1 MITFNKTMKK
11 LFLYIFLFSKISFA
25 NELPDLGDYSETIIG
40 AHEEAIIGSQIL
52 QQVQQSD
59 SVIHD
64 VEIED
69 YLYSLTNKL
78 VRSSDYSGS
87 GLTFFIVNDPSINA
101 FAMLGGVIGVHTG
114 LILSANSESELAS
127 VLSHEI
133 AHITQRHIAR
143 LIGKLQK
150 DSFKSY
156 LGLGLAL
163 LLARSNPELAKGA
176 LMASQAMGAQTVLD
190 FTRENEKEADRVGI
204 KILHKAGFDPRGS
217 IDFFKTLQKG
227 NPYSIGAAP
236 SFLRTHPITSD
247 RINDIENRLA
257 EYPYKQRLDDP
268 SFHFVKGKIKVF
280 LQDKKSV
287 IKKLETNI
295 KNKSYLSELGER
307 YALTYA
313 YLLNENLKEAQR
325 EIKWLKNRNIKNPM
339 IDQLEIEFLIQKGDI
354 NAAYTSI
361 KKALKKYPN
370 YRAFIYALANYFIET
385 KSEKE
390 AIKFLQSYVVIFKT
404 DPELYKLL
412 AKAYSLNGKKLLQY
426 ESLAESF
433 YYSYNLQE
441 ALVQMDMAVRAS
453 DGNFY
458 EKSRVE
464 SRLKQIQKEKEIYEI
479 SKANL

>member
-1 MITFNKTMKK
+1 MTK
-11 LFLYIFLFSKISFA
+11 LLLCVFLISQTCFG

-52 QQVQQSD
+52 QQVQQSNT
-59 SVIHD
+59 VIHD

-69 YLYSLTNKL
+69 YLYNLTDQL
-78 VRSSDYSGS
+78 VRASDFSGS
-87 GLTFFIVNDPSINA
+87 SLKFFIVDDSSINA

-133 AHITQRHIAR
+133 AHVTQRHIAR
-143 LIGKLQK
+143 LVGKLQK

-176 LMASQAMGAQTVLD
+176 LVVSQALGVQTVLD

-204 KILHKAGFDPRGS
+204 KILHKAGFDARGS
-217 IDFFKTLQKG
+217 IDFFKTLQRG
-227 NPYSIGAAP
+227 SQYSIGAAP

-247 RINDIENRLA
+247 RISDIENRLT
-257 EYPYKQRLDDP
+257 EYPYRQRLDDP
-268 SFHFVKGKIKVF
+268 SFHFVKGKIRVF
-280 LQDKKSV
+280 LQDKKS
-287 IKKLETNI
+287 IKKQLEINI
-295 KNKSYLSELGER
+295 KNKSYVSELGER
-307 YALTYA
+307 FALAYA
-313 YLLNENLKEAQR
+313 YLLNENFKDAER
-325 EIKWLKNRNIKNPM
+325 EMVWLKNTNIKNPM
-339 IDQLEIEFLIQKGDI
+339 IDQLDIEILIKKGDI
-354 NAAYTSI
+354 NAAYSSL

-370 YRAFIYALANYFIET
+370 YRAFVYELANYFIET
-385 KSEKE
+385 KSADE
-390 AIKFLQSYVVIFKT
+390 AIKFLQSYVMIFKT

-426 ESLAESF
+426 ENLAESF
-433 YYSYNLQE
+433 YYRYNLQE
-441 ALVQMDMAVRAS
+441 AIVQMDMAVRS
-453 DGNFY
+453 RDGNFY

-464 SRLKQIQKEKEIYEI
+464 SRLKQLQKEKEIYEI

>member
-1 MITFNKTMKK
+1 MTK
-11 LFLYIFLFSKISFA
+11 LLLCVFLISQTCFG

-52 QQVQQSD
+52 QQVQQSNT
-59 SVIHD
+59 VIHD

-69 YLYSLTNKL
+69 YLYNLTDQL
-78 VRSSDYSGS
+78 VRASDFSGS
-87 GLTFFIVNDPSINA
+87 SLKFFIVDDSSINA

-143 LIGKLQK
+143 LVGKLQK

-176 LMASQAMGAQTVLD
+176 LVVSQALGVQTVLD

-204 KILHKAGFDPRGS
+204 KILHKAGFDARGF
-217 IDFFKTLQKG
+217 IDFFKTLQRG
-227 NPYSIGAAP
+227 SQYSIGAAP

-247 RINDIENRLA
+247 RISDIENRLTK
-257 EYPYKQRLDDP
+257 YPYKQRLDDP
-268 SFHFVKGKIKVF
+268 SFNFVKGKIRLF
-280 LQDKKSV
+280 LQDKKSI
-287 IKKLETNI
+287 IKQLEVNI
-295 KNKSYLSELGER
+295 KNKSYVSELGER
-307 YALTYA
+307 YTLTYA
-313 YLLNENLKEAQR
+313 YLLNENFKEAQR
-325 EIKWLKNRNIKNPM
+325 EMKWLKNQNIKNPM
-339 IDQLEIEFLIQKGDI
+339 IDQLEIEILIKKGEI

-370 YRAFIYALANYFIET
+370 YRAFVYELANYFIEK
-385 KSEKE
+385 KSANK
-390 AIKFLQSYVVIFKT
+390 AIKHIQSYLLIFKT
-404 DPELYKLL
+404 DPKLYKLL
-412 AKAYSLNGKKLLQY
+412 AKAYSLKRNKLLQY

-433 YYSYNLQE
+433 YYRYNLQE

-464 SRLKQIQKEKEIYEI
+464 SRLKQIQKEKEIYDI

>member
-1 MITFNKTMKK
+1 MMK

-69 YLYSLTNKL
+69 YLNNLTNKL

-87 GLTFFIVNDPSINA
+87 GLTFFLVNDPSINA
-101 FAMLGGVIGVHTG
+101 FAMLGGVIGIHTG

-143 LIGKLQK
+143 LVGRLQK

-176 LMASQAMGAQTVLD
+176 LMASQALGVQTVLD
-190 FTRENEKEADRVGI
+190 FTRDNEKEADRVGI
-204 KILHKAGFDPRGS
+204 KILHKAGFDTRGS

-227 NPYSIGAAP
+227 NPYSAGAAP
-236 SFLRTHPITSD
+236 SFLRTHPITSE
-247 RINDIENRLA
+247 RISDIENRLA

-280 LQDKKSV
+280 LQDKKSA
-287 IKKLETNI
+287 IKQLKTSIN
-295 KNKSYLSELGER
+295 NKSFLSELGER

-313 YLLNENLKEAQR
+313 YLLNENFKEAQR
-325 EIKWLKNRNIKNPM
+325 EIKWLKNKKIKNPM
-339 IDQLEIEFLIQKGDI
+339 IDQLEIEILIKKGDI

-361 KKALKKYPN
+361 KKALKKYPT
-370 YRAFIYALANYFIET
+370 YRAFVYELANYFIET
-385 KSEKE
+385 NSQNE
-390 AIKFLQSYVVIFKT
+390 AIKFLQSYVLIFKT

-412 AKAYSLNGKKLLQY
+412 AKAYSLNGKRLLQY

-433 YYSYNLQE
+433 YYRYNLQE

-464 SRLKQIQKEKEIYEI
+464 SRLKQIQKEKEIYDI

>member
-1 MITFNKTMKK
+1 MKK
-11 LFLYIFLFSKISFA
+11 LLLCIFLISQTCFG

-52 QQVQQSD
+52 QQVQQSNT
-59 SVIHD
+59 VIHD

-69 YLYSLTNKL
+69 YLYNLTDQL
-78 VRSSDYSGS
+78 VSASDFSGS
-87 GLTFFIVNDPSINA
+87 RLKFFIVDDSSINA

-133 AHITQRHIAR
+133 AHVTQRHIAR
-143 LIGKLQK
+143 LVGKLQK

-176 LMASQAMGAQTVLD
+176 LVVSQALGVQTVLD
-190 FTRENEKEADRVGI
+190 FTRENEKEADRVGL
-204 KILHKAGFDPRGS
+204 KILHKAGFDARGS
-217 IDFFKTLQKG
+217 IDFFKTLQRG
-227 NPYSIGAAP
+227 SQYSIGAAP

-247 RINDIENRLA
+247 RISDIENRLT
-257 EYPYKQRLDDP
+257 EYPYRQRLDDP
-268 SFHFVKGKIKVF
+268 SFHFVKGKIRVS
-280 LQDKKSV
+280 LQDKRS
-287 IKKLETNI
+287 IKKQLEINI
-295 KNKSYLSELGER
+295 NNKSYVSELGER
-307 YALTYA
+307 FALAYA
-313 YLLNENLKEAQR
+313 YLLNEDFKDAER
-325 EIKWLKNRNIKNPM
+325 EMAWLKSTNIKNPM
-339 IDQLEIEFLIQKGDI
+339 IDQLNIEILIKKGNI
-354 NAAYTSI
+354 NTAYSSL

-370 YRAFIYALANYFIET
+370 YRAFVYELANYFIET
-385 KSEKE
+385 KSADE
-390 AIKFLQSYVVIFKT
+390 AIKFLQSYLIIFKT

-426 ESLAESF
+426 ENLAESF
-433 YYSYNLQE
+433 YYRYNLQE
-441 ALVQMDMAVRAS
+441 AIAQMDMAVRS
-453 DGNFY
+453 RDGNFY

-464 SRLKQIQKEKEIYEI
+464 SRLKQLQKEKEIYEI

>member
-1 MITFNKTMKK
+1 MKK
-11 LFLYIFLFSKISFA
+11 LLLYIFLFSKISFA

-40 AHEEAIIGSQIL
+40 SHEEAIIGSQIL
-52 QQVQQSD
+52 QQVHQSD
-59 SVIHD
+59 TVIHD

-69 YLYSLTNKL
+69 YLYKLTNKL
-78 VRSSDYSGS
+78 VRASDYSGS
-87 GLTFFIVNDPSINA
+87 GLTFFLINDPSINA
-101 FAMLGGVIGVHTG
+101 FAMLGGVIGIHTG

-143 LIGKLQK
+143 LVGRLQK

-163 LLARSNPELAKGA
+163 LLARSNPQLAKGA
-176 LMASQAMGAQTVLD
+176 LMATQALGVQTVLD
-190 FTRENEKEADRVGI
+190 FTRAHEKEADRVGI
-204 KILHKAGFDPRGS
+204 KILHKAGFDTRGS

-227 NPYSIGAAP
+227 NPYSAGASP
-236 SFLRTHPITSD
+236 SFLRTHPITSE
-247 RINDIENRLA
+247 RISDIENRLA

-287 IKKLETNI
+287 IKQLETSI

-313 YLLNENLKEAQR
+313 YLLNENFKEAQR
-325 EIKWLKNRNIKNPM
+325 EIKWLKNKNIKNPM
-339 IDQLEIEFLIQKGDI
+339 IDQLEIKILIKKGDI

-370 YRAFIYALANYFIET
+370 YRAFIYELANYFIET
-385 KSEKE
+385 NSQNE
-390 AIKFLQSYVVIFKT
+390 AIKLLQSYVLIFKS

-433 YYSYNLQE
+433 YYRYNLQE
-441 ALVQMDMAVRAS
+441 AIIQMDMAVRAS

-464 SRLKQIQKEKEIYEI
+464 SRLKQIQKEKEIYDI

>member
-1 MITFNKTMKK
+1 MTK
-11 LFLYIFLFSKISFA
+11 LFFYIFLFSGISFA

-59 SVIHD
+59 TVIHD

-78 VRSSDYSGS
+78 VRASDYSGS
-87 GLTFFIVNDPSINA
+87 GLTFFLVNDSSINA
-101 FAMLGGVIGVHTG
+101 FAMLGGVIGIHTG

-143 LIGKLQK
+143 LVSKLQK

-176 LMASQAMGAQTVLD
+176 LMASQALGVQTILD
-190 FTRENEKEADRVGI
+190 FTRDNEKEADRVGI
-204 KILHKAGFDPRGS
+204 KILHKAGFDTRGS

-227 NPYSIGAAP
+227 NPYSAGTAT
-236 SFLRTHPITSD
+236 SFLRTHPITSE
-247 RINDIENRLA
+247 RISDIENRLA

-268 SFHFVKGKIKVF
+268 SFHFVKAKIKVF
-280 LQDKKSV
+280 LQDKKSI
-287 IKKLETNI
+287 IKQLKTSI

-313 YLLNENLKEAQR
+313 YLLNENFKEAER
-325 EIKWLKNRNIKNPM
+325 EIKWLKNKNIKNPM
-339 IDQLEIEFLIQKGDI
+339 IDQLEIKILIKKRDI
-354 NAAYTSI
+354 NAAYKSI

-370 YRAFIYALANYFIET
+370 YRAFVYELANYLIET

-390 AIKFLQSYVVIFKT
+390 AIKFLQSYVRIYKT
-404 DPELYKLL
+404 DSELYKLL

-433 YYSYNLQE
+433 YYRYNLQE
-441 ALVQMDMAVRAS
+441 AIVQMDMAVRAS

-464 SRLKQIQKEKEIYEI
+464 SRLKQMQKEKEIYDI